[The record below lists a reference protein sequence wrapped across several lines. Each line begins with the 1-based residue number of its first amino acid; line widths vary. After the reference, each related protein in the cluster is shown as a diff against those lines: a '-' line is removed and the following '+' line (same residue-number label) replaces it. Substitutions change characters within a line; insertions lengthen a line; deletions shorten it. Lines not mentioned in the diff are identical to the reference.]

1 MFTVIA
7 CNKIVS
13 EYRKTS
19 YDTDTF
25 VQISRRM
32 DLVAVARHLIGI
44 HVDATA
50 TALCIDVEAAA
61 ARNTVMRP
69 AGGSIG
75 WSNLVSCD
83 LQDVMT
89 IFTLQCTP
97 HLLFFFT

>member
-7 CNKIVS
+7 CNTIVS

-50 TALCIDVEAAA
+50 TALCIDVDAAA
-61 ARNTVMRP
+61 ARNFSTAMRP
-69 AGGSIG
+69 GSHG
-75 WSNLVSCD
+75 WSNLVACD
-83 LQDVMT
+83 
-89 IFTLQCTP
+89 
-97 HLLFFFT
+97 